1 MDRNNI
7 QIILMIIL
15 GAIMLYGF
23 FYDNRNQ
30 IKEAIKELGKA
41 EKNLKIAIE
50 QNNNSRQMI
59 EELNTE
65 IDRVNDSLEIIVAER
80 DSIIYSYERWG
91 SNSKYKIYNDKLRE
105 QSAILQNLKKNYKKT
120 IASKIN

>member
-1 MDRNNI
+1 
-7 QIILMIIL
+7 MIIL